1 MTDVF
6 SQMPILCIP
15 LSIVLFYRTTLLLNH
30 KHEKYALFASFVY
43 GVSIGTIKVVLF
55 LRMYTLMQLWCMLA
69 LYLHLRAIKEEKLR
83 IKDYILFGIAVL
95 LGTMTHYYFLAFLF
109 LLALCFGIYL
119 LRSKRM
125 REAIQYCIT
134 MAITAVIA
142 IGIYPAMLKHIFGGY
157 RGDETMDHLKGGFSD
172 FLNAFQTISKEV
184 LKDIFGNAAVGAV
197 VIGIVI
203 LFVLAIH
210 IKSYIKWVRQRRG
223 ENAAEAAAD
232 EVKDK
237 YTKIRLR
244 IAVAV
249 LVGYYLL
256 IVKATPIQDFR
267 YFAPIYPLIIMIVL
281 LELYRM
287 TRRFIPNRN
296 VTYAVL
302 LVIALLPT
310 TLYLIN
316 DTPMEKSD
324 AEVISDEYAD
334 NDLVLILNDPT
345 DGVTNYIAL
354 SNYYQIKKYNKFY
367 IIYATEL
374 EPVTDPTLL
383 TEKQLVVTIYNAV
396 DEDAML
402 EFVKKSTGLKQAT
415 YLYSGEEVDTATYLL
430 R

>member
-1 MTDVF
+1 M
-6 SQMPILCIP
+6 
-15 LSIVLFYRTTLLLNH
+15 
-30 KHEKYALFASFVY
+30 
-43 GVSIGTIKVVLF
+43 
-55 LRMYTLMQLWCMLA
+55 
-69 LYLHLRAIKEEKLR
+69 
-83 IKDYILFGIAVL
+83 
-95 LGTMTHYYFLAFLF
+95 
-109 LLALCFGIYL
+109 
-119 LRSKRM
+119 
-125 REAIQYCIT
+125 
-134 MAITAVIA
+134 
-142 IGIYPAMLKHIFGGY
+142 
-157 RGDETMDHLKGGFSD
+157 
-172 FLNAFQTISKEV
+172 NAFQTISKEV

-415 YLYSGEEVDTATYLL
+415 YLYSGEEGDTDTYLL